1 MEEKHFEIPID
12 LLQKCVRCGLCKS
25 VCPTYRVNEEER
37 SFARGRLALAQMV
50 LSGELPLTKDV
61 ARQWD
66 ECAMCRR
73 CEWICPNN
81 VEYKEIMSKAKEL
94 QSNTLGKDPFKYTAL
109 SALELMQTNVGR
121 TVVKMAGSLL
131 SLIPKKELKTYI
143 PSGINGAV
151 KFMPKPAKDAFGIRG
166 QTFKTDKTPSKG
178 TLLFF
183 TGCMVDAFY
192 TTTGKNAIKVLNKAG
207 YDVIVPKDIKCCGAP
222 HLYSGNIEAFNILKA
237 KNQEEISKY
246 NFDAIVVVC
255 PTCGGALL
263 EDYGYKNVLDFASIV
278 ASSNDLVLK
287 SKSKESVTFHVP
299 CHSYSAM
306 KTPVSDFENTIKKIE
321 NVEYNKAS
329 KAQSCCGF
337 AGLFSMKNPEL
348 STAIQKEKMED
359 FKSTNA
365 EYILS
370 ACPGCVLQLQ
380 DGNLKFKN
388 NQKIMHIVDFLANK
402 LED

>member
-1 MEEKHFEIPID
+1 M
-12 LLQKCVRCGLCKS
+12 
-25 VCPTYRVNEEER
+25 
-37 SFARGRLALAQMV
+37 
-50 LSGELPLTKDV
+50 
-61 ARQWD
+61 
-66 ECAMCRR
+66 
-73 CEWICPNN
+73 
-81 VEYKEIMSKAKEL
+81 
-94 QSNTLGKDPFKYTAL
+94 
-109 SALELMQTNVGR
+109 
-121 TVVKMAGSLL
+121 
-131 SLIPKKELKTYI
+131 
-143 PSGINGAV
+143 
-151 KFMPKPAKDAFGIRG
+151 
-166 QTFKTDKTPSKG
+166 
-178 TLLFF
+178 
-183 TGCMVDAFY
+183 
-192 TTTGKNAIKVLNKAG
+192 
-207 YDVIVPKDIKCCGAP
+207 
-222 HLYSGNIEAFNILKA
+222 
-237 KNQEEISKY
+237 
-246 NFDAIVVVC
+246 VVC

-388 NQKIMHIVDFLANK
+388 NQKIMHIADFVANK